1 MSVYYCFSNFYQ
13 YYEKIKYQKF
23 MKLVKKTKNKLKIK
37 LCIEGGGRFYFQ
49 NGKNFMRKTCT
60 VFVAN
65 TIYSIVIDRKEC
77 SLCLRC

>member
-37 LCIEGGGRFYFQ
+37 LCIEGGGAGFIFKMER
-49 NGKNFMRKTCT
+49 T
-60 VFVAN
+60 
-65 TIYSIVIDRKEC
+65 
-77 SLCLRC
+77 L